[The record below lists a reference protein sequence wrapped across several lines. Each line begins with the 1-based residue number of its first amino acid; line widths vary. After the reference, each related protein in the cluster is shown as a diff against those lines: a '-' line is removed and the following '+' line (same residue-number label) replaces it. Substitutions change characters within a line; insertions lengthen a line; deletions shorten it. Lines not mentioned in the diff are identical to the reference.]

1 LVYLGG
7 YWTKRLDMVI
17 AFNTSLR
24 EAAPNQTLNND
35 YSCIRSVFFD
45 REQIVPWTEDAVNAM
60 LKEYC
65 GQEGP

>member
-1 LVYLGG
+1 
-7 YWTKRLDMVI
+7 MVI

-45 REQIVPWTEDAVNAM
+45 REQIVPLTEDAVNAM
-60 LKEYC
+60 LKEHC